1 MLVGNVLTW
10 FMVYL
15 VFLGAW
21 AVATYIA
28 VVMSDMP
35 RASTPC
41 AAGTQVTCF
50 TSTKVQILT
59 LQAPQSSILATFP
72 WLP

>member
-10 FMVYL
+10 FIVYL
-15 VFLGAW
+15 VFLGGW

-28 VVMSDMP
+28 VVMSDSP

-41 AAGTQVTCF
+41 AAGTQVSCF
-50 TSTKVQILT
+50 TGTKVQILM
-59 LQAPQSSILATFP
+59 LQAPQSCILATFP